1 MSLIN
6 SKLVTPNDVIIESV
20 GDISTNTDEVLEESF
35 IGDLGKSI
43 LKGSAAAIGII
54 TASSLF
60 SVLQANI
67 SFDIKKRK
75 MTKLSDYK
83 KLLSKVSET
92 LDKVKFI
99 KYKEGVPEVLSNIL
113 KNTDDI
119 YKKLAKLDAE
129 LQSIKTYEEL
139 KEKENELKESYKALR
154 DEYTKNLYEEYKNIS
169 DNWIDGNIAIV
180 KQLKAFTTI
189 DYAAY
194 NRYDMED
201 GKLKNSFPILRTD
214 EEHAKEIESI
224 IYSILGIFDEVP
236 TSFKEVKDILSCI
249 KVQFKGDTINDI
261 EDKKIIKESIE
272 DITSIEESINDIE
285 REISISELNEF
296 DDLIECIVTMDSLL
310 ESVTIMTNNNIT
322 KLHSMQYDVLSECV
336 ESDRVE
342 RMNILYE
349 STIGDMWRK
358 FIAMVSAAIEKLK
371 NKISIMVFSAV
382 AGFDIYGKWADSF
395 EKKLDHKKSTAH
407 RSSTNVT
414 FDMHNW
420 NISDIFTPTQFNDIG
435 NFASIILGKATTKDD
450 MKKKLND
457 FYGKSWTN
465 DDIYKFIMEKYYPKA
480 SIGGGSKAS
489 IQNDIIESI
498 MNDKSTISI
507 DENKVKSYLKI
518 LKDVKSNVT
527 TFAGKSKIKMLN
539 PEFDTLV
546 KECKKASNEFNN
558 EEANPVE
565 FRYYRERY
573 NVLSIVQQATFDIYY
588 IKIKLVKAYVKELQS
603 ACNAYIS
610 STINESVD
618 YLSMQHDAI
627 KGAGI
632 LTEA

>member
-6 SKLVTPNDVIIESV
+6 SKLVTPNDAIIESV
-20 GDISTNTDEVLEESF
+20 EDISTNTDEVLEESF

-54 TASSLF
+54 TVSSLF

-322 KLHSMQYDVLSECV
+322 KLHSMQYDVLSECI

-395 EKKLDHKKSTAH
+395 EKKLDHKKSAAH
-407 RSSTNVT
+407 KISSNVT

-420 NISDIFTPTQFNDIG
+420 NISDIFTPTQFDNIG